1 MEFCRLSGWP
11 VRPMGVERGG
21 EPSGG
26 EGGGARD
33 DLGSLEDDLAGT
45 GPMQTREEISS
56 RPWRSAIARLTVEA
70 GNRGPSPPGNGRG
83 RCEAESDQAPAV
95 MNRRAGTAELPA

>member
-1 MEFCRLSGWP
+1 
-11 VRPMGVERGG
+11 MGVERGG

-70 GNRGPSPPGNGRG
+70 RNGGPSVPGNGDLR
-83 RCEAESDQAPAV
+83 RPATGAGGA
-95 MNRRAGTAELPA
+95 MRKAIRRPLS